1 MAVHAERA
9 HSLGRP
15 HTRLG
20 DGLFT
25 AALITATTIGVAAL
39 LVLIATVI
47 DQGASVVDLPF
58 IRNFASRIPS
68 RAGIWPPL
76 VGTVYLMLLV
86 VAFSFPVGVGAAIY
100 LEEFA
105 PRNRLTS
112 AIETNIANLAAVPSI
127 IYGLLGLA
135 IFYRGM
141 QLGRSLLT
149 GALTL
154 TLLVLPIVII
164 ASREA
169 LRAVPRSIRLGALAL
184 GSTRWEAVRRQVLP
198 VAMPGILTGTILG
211 LSRAI
216 GETAP
221 LLVAGA
227 AAFVAFTPDHL
238 LDAYSALPIQIF
250 DWVRR
255 PQLEFQQLAAGA
267 ILVLLALLLTMNA
280 IALVVR
286 NRYER
291 PSSAGRQRREG

>member
-1 MAVHAERA
+1 MASATI
-9 HSLGRP
+9 RP
-15 HTRLG
+15 WPARRSSEKAG
-20 DGLFT
+20 DKLFT
-25 AALITATTIGVAAL
+25 AGLAISTTVGVLALGILVTTIVTDGAGV
-39 LVLIATVI
+39 I
-47 DQGASVVDLPF
+47 DLPF
-58 IRNFASRIPS
+58 IRNFASRIPE

-76 VGTVYLMLLV
+76 IGTIYLMLLV
-86 VAFSFPVGVGAAIY
+86 IALSFPLGVGAAIY

-105 PRNRLTS
+105 PRNRLTGAS
-112 AIETNIANLAAVPSI
+112 ETNIANLAAVPSI

-135 IFYRGM
+135 VFYRGM
-141 QLGRSLLT
+141 NLGRSLLT

-154 TLLVLPIVII
+154 TLLVLPVVII
-164 ASREA
+164 AAREA

-184 GSTRWEAVRRQVLP
+184 GATPWESIYRQVLP
-198 VAMPGILTGTILG
+198 AAMPGILTGTILG

-255 PQLEFQQLAAGA
+255 PQLEFQELAAGA

-286 NRYER
+286 SRYEKTR
-291 PSSAGRQRREG
+291 

>member
-1 MAVHAERA
+1 MAVAERA
-9 HSLGRP
+9 LARRKRS
-15 HTRLG
+15 
-20 DGLFT
+20 GLVLERIASAVFL
-25 AALITATTIGVAAL
+25 AATLVGLVALAAL
-39 LVLIATVI
+39 LYTVI
-47 DQGASVVDLPF
+47 DRGAGEIDAPF
-58 IRNFASRIPS
+58 IRNFASRIPE

-76 VGTVYLMLLV
+76 VGTLWLMGLV
-86 VAFSFPVGVGAAIY
+86 TLAAFPLGVGAAIY

-105 PRNRLTS
+105 PRNRWTA

-135 IFYRGM
+135 VFYRALGM
-141 QLGRSLLT
+141 GRSLIT

-154 TLLVLPIVII
+154 SLLVLPVIII

-169 LRAVPRSIRLGALAL
+169 LRAVPQSIRSGAMALGA
-184 GSTRWEAVRRQVLP
+184 TRWEAVYKLVLP
-198 VAMPGILTGTILG
+198 AAIPGIMTGAILG

-227 AAFVAFTPDHL
+227 AAFVAFTPDNL

-255 PQLEFQQLAAGA
+255 PQADFQSLAAGA
-267 ILVLLALLLTMNA
+267 ILVLLAVLLTINA
-280 IALVVR
+280 IAILIR
-286 NRYER
+286 NRY
-291 PSSAGRQRREG
+291 GRQR

>member
-1 MAVHAERA
+1 MALAERVV
-9 HSLGRP
+9 LGR
-15 HTRLG
+15 RKRS
-20 DGLFT
+20 GLIAERM
-25 AALITATTIGVAAL
+25 AASLFFAATLVGLIALAAL
-39 LVLIATVI
+39 LFTVVK
-47 DQGASVVDLPF
+47 QGAGQIDVPF
-58 IRNFASRIPS
+58 IRNFASRIPE

-76 VGTVYLMLLV
+76 VGTLWLMGLV
-86 VAFSFPVGVGAAIY
+86 TLAAFPLGVGAAIY

-105 PRNRLTS
+105 PKNRWTA

-135 IFYRGM
+135 VFYRALGM
-141 QLGRSLLT
+141 GRSLIT

-154 TLLVLPIVII
+154 SLLVLPVIII

-169 LRAVPRSIRLGALAL
+169 LRAVPQSIRSGAMAL
-184 GSTRWEAVRRQVLP
+184 GSTRWEAVYKLVLP
-198 VAMPGILTGTILG
+198 AAVPGIMTGAILG

-227 AAFVAFTPDHL
+227 AAFVAFTPDNL

-255 PQLEFQQLAAGA
+255 PQAEFQSLAAGA
-267 ILVLLALLLTMNA
+267 ILVLLAVLLTMNA
-280 IALVVR
+280 IAIIVR
-286 NRYER
+286 NRY
-291 PSSAGRQRREG
+291 GRKR

>member
-1 MAVHAERA
+1 MAVAVETLARRR
-9 HSLGRP
+9 STMGR
-15 HTRLG
+15 LVEW
-20 DGLFT
+20 
-25 AALITATTIGVAAL
+25 TTL
-39 LVLIATVI
+39 SFLIASTAVGLIALAVLLATVA
-47 DQGASVVDLPF
+47 DQGLGVLDWPF

-86 VAFSFPVGVGAAIY
+86 TAFSFPLGVGAAIY

-105 PRNRLTS
+105 PRNRITA

-135 IFYRGM
+135 LFYRAM
-141 QLGRSLLT
+141 QFGRSLLT

-154 TLLVLPIVII
+154 TLLVLPVII
-164 ASREA
+164 IATREA
-169 LRAVPRSIRLGALAL
+169 FRAVPQSIRLGAMAL
-184 GSTRWEAVRRQVLP
+184 GATRWEAVYKQVLP
-198 VAMPGILTGTILG
+198 VAIPGIMTGTILG

-255 PQLEFQQLAAGA
+255 PQPEFQQLAAGA
-267 ILVLLALLLTMNA
+267 ILVLLGLLLTMNA
-280 IALVVR
+280 VAIAVR
-286 NRYER
+286 NHY
-291 PSSAGRQRREG
+291 SRRDR

>member
-1 MAVHAERA
+1 MAVRIETLTRRRSWTTRFGDRLAEA
-9 HSLGRP
+9 SL
-15 HTRLG
+15 LAA
-20 DGLFT
+20 T
-25 AALITATTIGVAAL
+25 AVG
-39 LVLIATVI
+39 LIALTVLLWTVL
-47 DQGASVVDLPF
+47 DQGATALNWPF
-58 IRNFASRIPS
+58 IRNFASRIPE

-76 VGTVYLMLLV
+76 VGTIYLMLLV
-86 VAFSFPVGVGAAIY
+86 TAASFPLGVGAAIY

-135 IFYRGM
+135 LFYRAM
-141 QLGRSLLT
+141 NLGRSLLT

-154 TLLVLPIVII
+154 TLLVLPVII
-164 ASREA
+164 IATREA
-169 LRAVPRSIRLGALAL
+169 LRAVPHSIRLGAMAL
-184 GSTRWEAVRRQVLP
+184 GATRWEAVYKQVLP
-198 VAMPGILTGTILG
+198 IAIPGIMTGTILG

-255 PQLEFQQLAAGA
+255 PQPDFQALAAGA

-280 IALVVR
+280 IAIVIR
-286 NRYER
+286 NRYY
-291 PSSAGRQRREG
+291 RRNR

>member
-1 MAVHAERA
+1 MAMADRVAITRQ
-9 HSLGRP
+9 RP
-15 HTRLG
+15 LVNGLG
-20 DGLFT
+20 DV
-25 AALITATTIGVAAL
+25 ASRTIL
-39 LVLIATVI
+39 LVSSLVGIVALGILLATVI
-47 DQGASVVDLPF
+47 DKGWGVLDWPF

-76 VGTVYLMLLV
+76 VGTIYLMVLV
-86 VAFSFPVGVGAAIY
+86 TVFSFPIGVGAAIY

-112 AIETNIANLAAVPSI
+112 MIETNIANLAAVPSI

-135 IFYRGM
+135 LFYRALA
-141 QLGRSLLT
+141 LGRSLLT

-154 TLLVLPIVII
+154 TLLVLPIIII

-169 LRAVPRSIRLGALAL
+169 LKAVPVNIRTGALAL
-184 GSTRWEAVRRQVLP
+184 GATRWETTYKQVLP
-198 VAMPGILTGTILG
+198 IAMPGIMTGTILG

-227 AAFVAFTPDHL
+227 AAFVAFTPDNL

-255 PQLEFQQLAAGA
+255 PQPEFQQLAAGA
-267 ILVLLALLLTMNA
+267 ILVLLAVLLCMNGIA
-280 IALVVR
+280 IAIR
-286 NRYER
+286 NRYD
-291 PSSAGRQRREG
+291 RRK

>member
-1 MAVHAERA
+1 MAVA
-9 HSLGRP
+9 HHDRP
-15 HTRLG
+15 FTASRTRLISG
-20 DGLFT
+20 RVAAGVLFLSTIIGLI
-25 AALITATTIGVAAL
+25 ALAAL
-39 LVLIATVI
+39 LYTVI
-47 DQGASVVDLPF
+47 TKGVGEIDVPF
-58 IRNFASRIPS
+58 IRNFASRIPE

-76 VGTVYLMLLV
+76 LGTIYLMILV
-86 VAFSFPVGVGAAIY
+86 TVLSFPIGVGAAIY

-105 PRNRLTS
+105 PHNRWTA

-135 IFYRGM
+135 VFYRSLA
-141 QLGRSLLT
+141 LGRSLLT

-154 TLLVLPIVII
+154 SLLVLPVIII

-169 LRAVPRSIRLGALAL
+169 LRAVPQSIRAGAMALGA
-184 GSTRWEAVRRQVLP
+184 TRWEAISRQVLP
-198 VAMPGILTGTILG
+198 AAIPGIMTGAILG

-227 AAFVAFTPDHL
+227 AAFVAFTPDNL

-255 PQLEFQQLAAGA
+255 PQAEFQSLAAGT
-267 ILVLLALLLTMNA
+267 ILVLLVVLLTMNA
-280 IALVVR
+280 IAIVVR
-286 NRYER
+286 NRYGGKR
-291 PSSAGRQRREG
+291 

>member
-1 MAVHAERA
+1 MVASVQRQT
-9 HSLGRP
+9 LGRS
-15 HTRLG
+15 RGAGEKLRG
-20 DGLFT
+20 KLFT
-25 AALITATTIGVAAL
+25 ATLVLATGLAIASL
-39 LVLIATVI
+39 LVLIGTVADRGLGVI
-47 DQGASVVDLPF
+47 DAGFL
-58 IRNFASRIPS
+58 RNFASRIPA

-76 VGTVYLMLLV
+76 VGTVYLMGLV
-86 VAFSFPVGVGAAIY
+86 MAFSFPLGVGAAIY

-105 PRNRLTS
+105 PRNRFTS

-135 IFYRGM
+135 IFYRGIG
-141 QLGRSLLT
+141 LGRSLLT

-184 GSTRWEAVRRQVLP
+184 GATEWEAVYRQVLP

-255 PQLEFQQLAAGA
+255 PQPDFQDLAAGA
-267 ILVLLALLLTMNA
+267 ILVLLVVLISVNAVALL
-280 IALVVR
+280 IR
-286 NRYER
+286 NRFER
-291 PSSAGRQRREG
+291 PTR